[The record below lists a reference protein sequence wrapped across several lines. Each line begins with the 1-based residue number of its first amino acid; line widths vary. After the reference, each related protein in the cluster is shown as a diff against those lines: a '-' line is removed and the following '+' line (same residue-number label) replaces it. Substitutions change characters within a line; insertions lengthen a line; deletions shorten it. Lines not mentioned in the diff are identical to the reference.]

1 MHRVFLSILTC
12 LFLPVAGAAQDLPAN
27 LVRVEL
33 LPGWRTADGKQMAA
47 LHLTLARGWKTY
59 WRSPGDAGIPPAF
72 DWSGSRNLKSV
83 RLHWPRPELFDLN
96 GMTTVGYHD
105 ELVLPVE
112 VTPADAARPVEL
124 RAEMAIGVCKDVCVP
139 VSLRLAGTAEDPSQG
154 AASAPA
160 IRTALL
166 HQPEAAKAAGVR
178 GVRCTVD
185 PIKDGLRLTA
195 AIDMPPLGSD
205 EFTVVETANA
215 GVWVAEAVSRRSA
228 GTLTATADLVPQDA
242 QPFALNRQGVR
253 ITVFGDSGRVVE
265 INGCTG

>member
-1 MHRVFLSILTC
+1 
-12 LFLPVAGAAQDLPAN
+12 
-27 LVRVEL
+27 L
-33 LPGWRTADGKQMAA
+33 LPGWRTTDGKQMAA

-154 AASAPA
+154 ADTASA